1 MKTVEK
7 KLRALYRLQLV
18 DSQIDQLRGLVQVLP
33 LEIQVLEDKLKEFW
47 KKMNSIKKVIASLEE
62 SIEEKKLENSKNQS
76 KKWDNK
82 ELEFHQ
88 LEIELSSKRIKEYQ
102 LRINEKKE
110 ELKNFKE
117 NYENKKKNILF
128 KKKMLKKKPTTNKK
142 KVEVLSKR
150 AYFFRSKIDKSL
162 LYIYTKIRKKVK
174 DGRAVVPVEK
184 RASMGSYLLIPPQ
197 LRVEITNREKI
208 VQEESSG
215 RILIDSALAQE
226 ERERIYEE
234 ITPEPRSSSPIYQ
247 VANCPSEMEV

>member
-18 DSQIDQLRGLVQVLP
+18 DSQIDQLRELVQVLP
-33 LEIQVLEDKLKEFW
+33 LEIQVLEDKLKEFC

-62 SIEEKKLENSKNQS
+62 SIEEKKLENSK
-76 KKWDNK
+76 KWDNK

-88 LEIELSSKRIKEYQ
+88 LEIELASKRIKEYK

-110 ELKNFKE
+110 EFQNFKE
-117 NYENKKKNILF
+117 NYENKKKKILF
-128 KKKMLKKKPTTNKK
+128 KKNILKLKKNTKNKK
-142 KVEVLSKR
+142 KVDVLSKK
-150 AYFFRSKIDKSL
+150 AYFFYSKIDNSL
-162 LYIYTKIRKKVK
+162 LTIYKKIRKKVK

-184 RASMGSYLLIPPQ
+184 GASMGSYLLIPPQ
-197 LRVEITNREKI
+197 LRLEISNREKI
-208 VQEESSG
+208 VIDENSG
-215 RILIDSALAQE
+215 RILIDSDLAKE

-234 ITPEPRSSSPIYQ
+234 ITPDPRSSSPIYQ

>member
-18 DSQIDQLRGLVQVLP
+18 DSQIDQLRELVQVLP
-33 LEIQVLEDKLKEFW
+33 LEIQVLEDKLKEFC

-62 SIEEKKLENSKNQS
+62 SIEEKKLENSK
-76 KKWDNK
+76 KWDNK

-88 LEIELSSKRIKEYQ
+88 LEIELASKRIKEYK

-110 ELKNFKE
+110 EFQNFKE
-117 NYENKKKNILF
+117 NYENKKILF
-128 KKKMLKKKPTTNKK
+128 KKNILKLKKNTKNKK
-142 KVEVLSKR
+142 KVDVLCKK
-150 AYFFRSKIDKSL
+150 AYFFYSKIDNSL
-162 LYIYTKIRKKVK
+162 LTIYKKIRKKVK

-184 RASMGSYLLIPPQ
+184 GVSMGSYLLIPPQ
-197 LRVEITNREKI
+197 LRLEISNREKI
-208 VQEESSG
+208 VIDENSG
-215 RILIDSALAQE
+215 RILIDSDLAKE

-234 ITPEPRSSSPIYQ
+234 ITPDPRSSSPIYQ